1 MKDSSSIQIS
11 LTYFFKSIR
20 FDCFQNILEKK
31 KRQLREKLTFSAEG
45 GGFEP
50 PVRLPARQF
59 SKLLVS
65 ATHPSFRKL

>member
-1 MKDSSSIQIS
+1 MKDSSSIQYS
-11 LTYFFKSIR
+11 LLYFFKSIR
-20 FDCFQNILEKK
+20 FDFLLKNLEMK
-31 KRQLREKLTFSAEG
+31 KRQLCEKLTFSAEG

>member
-11 LTYFFKSIR
+11 LLYFFKNIR
-20 FDCFQNILEKK
+20 FDCLLKIPEKK
-31 KRQLREKLTFSAEG
+31 KRQLREKLTFPAEG

>member
-11 LTYFFKSIR
+11 LLYFFKCIR
-20 FDCFQNILEKK
+20 LDSLQIILKKK
-31 KRQLREKLTFSAEG
+31 KRQLCEKLTFSAEG

>member
-31 KRQLREKLTFSAEG
+31 KRQLRDKLTFSAEG
-45 GGFEP
+45 GGFDS
-50 PVRLPARQF
+50 LNF
-59 SKLLVS
+59 CF
-65 ATHPSFRKL
+65 ATY